1 MKKLLKKK
9 TAIAQINC
17 LTGALKQ
24 NAEHVQKYIELALEK
39 NVEVL
44 IFPKNI
50 ILGLNAKDLYKNHE
64 LIAKQEQYKNQLKSK
79 YSDIDLIFDEEIF
92 DDAQIEDDLKRYC
105 YDDFW
110 AYIDGIKEQK
120 GLIIN
125 VSPVGVFDEKIYSG
139 RSIATLDGKIIA
151 AGKFLEE
158 DLVILDYNADIKIEH
173 LSFEEEIFKVLRFG
187 IKDYCQKTGFK
198 KIVLGLS
205 GGLDSAITAVLACE
219 AIGAENVLGITMPSK
234 YSTKG
239 SFNDSFEL
247 AKNLG
252 MHCIEK
258 PIKSLHDEFIHAV
271 QEDKIY
277 NDLAEENIQPRIRA
291 LILMNYSNRENRL
304 LLSTGNKSECAM
316 GYCTL
321 YGDTCGGL
329 NPIADVFKTDL
340 YRIANW
346 YNKYKGKEI
355 IPNNILTKAPSAE
368 LKPNQRDEDSL
379 PPYDILDDI
388 LRRYIEK
395 CQSIDEIAKDY
406 GFEFTNDII
415 RKLNFNEF
423 KRKQF
428 TLFFEI
434 SKKSLGTDRNYPI
447 VCISNP
453 L

>member
-1 MKKLLKKK
+1 MKNLLKKK

-24 NAEHVQKYIELALEK
+24 NAEHAEEYIKLALK
-39 NVEVL
+39 QNVEVL

-50 ILGLNAKDLYKNHE
+50 ILGINAKDLYKDHE
-64 LIAKQEQYKNQLKSK
+64 LMAQQTTYQNDLKTK
-79 YSDIDLIFDEEIF
+79 YNNIELVFDEEIF
-92 DDAQIEDDLKRYC
+92 DDVQIENDFKRYC
-105 YDDFW
+105 YDDFL
-110 AYIDGIKEQK
+110 AYLDNIKNRK
-120 GLIIN
+120 GLTIN
-125 VSPVGVFDEKIYSG
+125 VNPVGVFDEKIYSG
-139 RSIATLDGKIIA
+139 RSLAILNGKIIA
-151 AGKFLEE
+151 LGKFLEE
-158 DLVILDYNADIKIEH
+158 DLVILDYNADIQIKH
-173 LSFEEEIFKVLRFG
+173 LPYEEEVFKVLSFG

-198 KIVLGLS
+198 KIILGLS

-234 YSTKG
+234 YSTEG
-239 SFNDSFEL
+239 SYNDSFKL

-252 MHCIEK
+252 MTCIEK
-258 PIKSLHDEFIHAV
+258 PIKSLYEEFIHSV
-271 QEDKIY
+271 QEDKVY

-346 YNKYKGKEI
+346 YNKFKGKEI
-355 IPNNILTKAPSAE
+355 IPDNILTKAPSAE
-368 LKPNQRDEDSL
+368 LKPDQKDEDTL
-379 PPYDILDDI
+379 PPYDILDDV

-395 CQSIDEIAKDY
+395 GQSIDEISKDY
-406 GFEFTNDII
+406 GTEFTREII

-423 KRKQF
+423 KRHQS

-447 VCISNP
+447 VSAH
-453 L
+453 

>member
-1 MKKLLKKK
+1 MKNLLKKK

-24 NAEHVQKYIELALEK
+24 NAEHAEEYIKLALEQ

-50 ILGLNAKDLYKNHE
+50 ILGINAKDLYKDHE
-64 LIAKQEQYKNQLKSK
+64 LMAQQTAYQNNLKTK
-79 YSDIDLIFDEEIF
+79 YHNIELVFDEEIF
-92 DDAQIEDDLKRYC
+92 DDVQIENDFKRYC
-105 YDDFW
+105 YDDFLT
-110 AYIDGIKEQK
+110 YLDGIKNQK
-120 GLIIN
+120 GLTIN
-125 VSPVGVFDEKIYSG
+125 VNPVGVFDEKIYSG
-139 RSIATLDGKIIA
+139 RSLALLNGKIIA
-151 AGKFLEE
+151 LGKFLEE
-158 DLVILDYNADIKIEH
+158 DLVILNYNADIRIEH
-173 LSFEEEIFKVLRFG
+173 LVYEEELFKILSFG

-234 YSTKG
+234 YSTEG
-239 SFNDSFEL
+239 SYNDSFKL

-252 MHCIEK
+252 MTCIEK
-258 PIKSLHDEFIHAV
+258 PIKSLYDEFIHSV
-271 QEDKIY
+271 QEDKVY

-340 YRIANW
+340 YRISNW
-346 YNKYKGKEI
+346 YNKFKGKEI
-355 IPNNILTKAPSAE
+355 IPDNILTKAPSAE
-368 LKPNQRDEDSL
+368 LRPNQKDEDSL
-379 PPYDILDDI
+379 PPYDVLDDV
-388 LRRYIEK
+388 LRRYIEDG
-395 CQSIDEIAKDY
+395 QTIDEISKDY
-406 GFEFTNDII
+406 GTEFTNEII

-423 KRKQF
+423 KRHQS
-428 TLFFEI
+428 TLF
-434 SKKSLGTDRNYPI
+434 
-447 VCISNP
+447 
-453 L
+453 

>member
-1 MKKLLKKK
+1 MMKLLKKK

-17 LTGALKQ
+17 MTGALKE
-24 NAEHVQKYIELALEK
+24 NTAHVEKYINLALK
-39 NVEVL
+39 QNVQIL

-50 ILGLNAKDLYKNHE
+50 IIGINAKDLYKNHE
-64 LIAKQEQYKNQLKSK
+64 LLSQQEKLQNELKLK
-79 YSDIDLIFDEEIF
+79 YNNIELIFDEEIF
-92 DDAQIEDDLKRYC
+92 DDAQIENDFKRYC

-110 AYIDGIKEQK
+110 EFLGNIKNQT

-125 VSPVGVFDEKIYSG
+125 VSPIGVFDEKIYSG
-139 RSIATLDGKIIA
+139 RSIAVYNGKIIGL
-151 AGKFLEE
+151 GKFLEE
-158 DLVILDYNADIKIEH
+158 DLIILDYEADIKVNH
-173 LSFEEEIFKVLRFG
+173 VTFEEEIFKVLSFG
-187 IKDYCQKTGFK
+187 IKDYCRKTGFK

-205 GGLDSAITAVLACE
+205 GGLDSAITATLACE

-234 YSTKG
+234 YSTEG

-252 MHCIEK
+252 MTCIEK
-258 PIKSLHDEFIHAV
+258 PIKSLYEEFIHSI
-271 QEDKIY
+271 QEDKTY

-340 YRIANW
+340 YRISNW
-346 YNKYKGKEI
+346 YNKFKGKEI
-355 IPNNILTKAPSAE
+355 IPYNILTKAPSAE
-368 LKPNQRDEDSL
+368 LKPNQKDEDSL
-379 PPYDILDDI
+379 PPYDILDDV

-395 CQSIDEIAKDY
+395 GQTPEEISKDY
-406 GFEFTNDII
+406 GIEFTREII

-423 KRKQF
+423 KRNQF

-434 SKKSLGTDRNYPI
+434 SKKSLGSDRNYPI
-447 VCISNP
+447 ICNSNT